1 MLFCFLLRTYNHKDM
16 LIPLYMSKAL
26 SPFHLLVASSYNLLK
41 KIILKCTSL
50 IQQVLIGHFQLLVER
65 EEKRKAQL
73 KAAYDRWAA
82 KSQEMQP
89 KKEKNIGVKNWGAFK
104 D

>member
-1 MLFCFLLRTYNHKDM
+1 M
-16 LIPLYMSKAL
+16 IP
-26 SPFHLLVASSYNLLK
+26 
-41 KIILKCTSL
+41 SL

-82 KSQEMQP
+82 KSQEMQ
-89 KKEKNIGVKNWGAFK
+89 EKNIGVKN
-104 D
+104 

>member
-1 MLFCFLLRTYNHKDM
+1 MMALPQTSQLVI
-16 LIPLYMSKAL
+16 LIKKNIFYD
-26 SPFHLLVASSYNLLK
+26 VNLDTM
-41 KIILKCTSL
+41 IPSL

-89 KKEKNIGVKNWGAFK
+89 KKEKNLDILEWKIEGHLKTRTLYINNSILL
-104 D
+104 

>member
-1 MLFCFLLRTYNHKDM
+1 MMALPQTSQLVI
-16 LIPLYMSKAL
+16 LIKKNIFYD
-26 SPFHLLVASSYNLLK
+26 VNLDTM
-41 KIILKCTSL
+41 IPSL

>member
-1 MLFCFLLRTYNHKDM
+1 M
-16 LIPLYMSKAL
+16 IP
-26 SPFHLLVASSYNLLK
+26 
-41 KIILKCTSL
+41 SL

-89 KKEKNIGVKNWGAFK
+89 KKEKNIGVKN
-104 D
+104 

>member
-1 MLFCFLLRTYNHKDM
+1 MSLPHTSQLVILNRGNIFYDVNLDTM
-16 LIPLYMSKAL
+16 IP
-26 SPFHLLVASSYNLLK
+26 
-41 KIILKCTSL
+41 SL

-82 KSQEMQP
+82 KSKEMHSKTYMVK
-89 KKEKNIGVKNWGAFK
+89 KKEFDIL